1 MDQGQPRRPIG
12 MLDETRDGMTTDSMI
27 AAIRNLPRQGKPS
40 EAGADGL
47 LDGLEVVKKR
57 AKNLMNGAAVQ

>member
-1 MDQGQPRRPIG
+1 
-12 MLDETRDGMTTDSMI
+12 MTAESMI

-47 LDGLEVVKKR
+47 LEGLDVVVAR
-57 AKNLMNGAAVQ
+57 ARALMAGENSK